1 MHLPWPGG
9 LSAHPT
15 IHPWLLMVWVVYWS
29 FFMVCSR
36 YGARLCL
43 IVGFFFFSP
52 LFCSFLQS
60 CISCFTILLFML
72 WCYLIQA
79 CWASL
84 GLLLILLSITQYDHW
99 SFYYMACRLLRPIY
113 FLLDVLGP
121 FTFLRHPLPFLI
133 LHLHRFL
140 LTPFGFRRPNY
151 FILHPWGSWAYYQPL
166 IFFTCIASGLLWFIL
181 TLLHHILPMGLLF
194 LSFWTP
200 LGPFASSRPICLFYE
215 PIIHYSCHLGL
226 MVFLSTY

>member
-1 MHLPWPGG
+1 MHLPWPGS

-133 LHLHRFL
+133 LHPHRFL
-140 LTPFGFRRPNY
+140 LTPFGLPRPNY

-166 IFFTCIASGLLWFIL
+166 IFFACIASGLLWPIL
-181 TLLHHILPMGLLF
+181 TLLHHILPMGLLL